1 MRPPVKECCNYW
13 LAVAEVEHGAILR
26 VVKIFPALG
35 RDSQA
40 QQYINELNT
49 KAVNA
54 HYGTF
59 KAYQL
64 EYVRKGDHNTPESK

>member
-1 MRPPVKECCNYW
+1 MRPSVEECGNYW
-13 LAVAEVEHGAILR
+13 LVAAEVEHGVILR
-26 VVKIFPALG
+26 IMKVFPALG

-40 QQYINELNT
+40 LLYSNELNT